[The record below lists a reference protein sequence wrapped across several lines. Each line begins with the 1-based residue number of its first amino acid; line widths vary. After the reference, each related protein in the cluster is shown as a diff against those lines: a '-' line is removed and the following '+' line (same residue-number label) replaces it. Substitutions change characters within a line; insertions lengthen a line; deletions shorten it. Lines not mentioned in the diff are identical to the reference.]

1 MWKSIEI
8 FYILTVCNVC
18 VTSEGDSKLLSFVQL
33 FRHGARTPILFYK
46 DDPYKDSS
54 HWDGIEEGQL
64 TKEGKQ
70 QLVELGQYI
79 RHRYADFLPK
89 TYNDKFFKVT
99 SVSSRRNLESM
110 EKFLEGLY
118 PDLADPKSA
127 IKVEDV
133 VLRAFLY
140 PTYIL
145 QYFKLVAT
153 NKELRSFIDENK
165 DIFRYLREKAKIG
178 KPIPE
183 GLFNSYVVY
192 DILSIEAGRN
202 LTLPEW
208 TKSVFPEMITVM
220 AKTFS
225 KTMCYNEEMQKTGS
239 GLFLNSII
247 KHFDILTDRPT
258 DQKVLL
264 YSAHDINV
272 MCLLNTFGVYK
283 QFDYQVPAFASS
295 VILELRERDGKRFIN
310 GYYKPDQTLHPI
322 TLKGCQFDCDYEEFK
337 MLMKDVRLDKWEFV
351 KMNLDTVSK
360 SLLNREFSIDSSF
373 YKILTNGIF

>member
-225 KTMCYNEEMQKTGS
+225 KTMCYNEEMQKTGKFS
-239 GLFLNSII
+239 C
-247 KHFDILTDRPT
+247 P
-258 DQKVLL
+258 LL
-264 YSAHDINV
+264 SYCVFCSPAIADLSVCPNLQA
-272 MCLLNTFGVYK
+272 LLC
-283 QFDYQVPAFASS
+283 S
-295 VILELRERDGKRFIN
+295 VILVFKERLVVPTYTIPHEHGISYTPADVFGTLLSFAYLSKFLIFCVGLKTIFI
-310 GYYKPDQTLHPI
+310 
-322 TLKGCQFDCDYEEFK
+322 
-337 MLMKDVRLDKWEFV
+337 
-351 KMNLDTVSK
+351 
-360 SLLNREFSIDSSF
+360 
-373 YKILTNGIF
+373 